1 VDLPFGLELWQGGVV
16 GLALLLAA
24 FVRGYSGFGFSALLV
39 ACAGLVADPRDFIP
53 VAILCEIT
61 MTLVQGRGLRG
72 HIDWHRVWA
81 MLLGAAVAMPLSV
94 AVLSQVGVDAA
105 RVGISALIMAMCVLL
120 LSGWAI
126 RSRIGIKGHVGVG
139 VASGLANGAAVGGL
153 PVAAFMAA
161 QAMPA
166 VRFRATMV
174 VYLTAL
180 DLMALPMMARAG
192 MVSRDTG
199 LALVLAL
206 PLLALGIFLGGRHF
220 LAASPQGFRR
230 MAISLLIGLALL
242 GLLKSLL

>member
-1 VDLPFGLELWQGGVV
+1 
-16 GLALLLAA
+16 
-24 FVRGYSGFGFSALLV
+24 
-39 ACAGLVADPRDFIP
+39 
-53 VAILCEIT
+53 
-61 MTLVQGRGLRG
+61 
-72 HIDWHRVWA
+72 
-81 MLLGAAVAMPLSV
+81 
-94 AVLSQVGVDAA
+94 
-105 RVGISALIMAMCVLL
+105 
-120 LSGWAI
+120 
-126 RSRIGIKGHVGVG
+126 
-139 VASGLANGAAVGGL
+139 
-153 PVAAFMAA
+153 MAA

-180 DLMALPMMARAG
+180 DLMALPIMARAG